1 MMIEILAQTDDFLLI
16 NKPAGLDFHQNDEQ
30 ASLIDLVRQQTGI
43 DALFTVHRL
52 DKMTS
57 GLLLFARNTETAR
70 SLGEQFTEHQIT
82 KFYLAISDAKPSKKQ
97 GKIQGGMEKG
107 RGGNWK
113 FVRSGG
119 QLATTQFFSYTLG
132 DGLRLFLLRPR
143 TGRTHQLRVAL
154 KSLGSSILGD
164 TRYAG
169 SEADRGYL
177 HAYAIQFSFAGNTY
191 RYTCPPTIGQY
202 FQSAACQTQ
211 LKQLDA
217 PWDLA
222 WPK

>member
-1 MMIEILAQTDDFLLI
+1 L
-16 NKPAGLDFHQNDEQ
+16 
-30 ASLIDLVRQQTGI
+30 
-43 DALFTVHRL
+43 TVHRL

-57 GLLLFARNTETAR
+57 GLLLFARHPEAAR
-70 SLGEQFTEHQIT
+70 HLGEQFAEHQIA

-107 RGGNWK
+107 RGGSWK
-113 FVRSGG
+113 FVREGG
-119 QLATTQFFSYTLG
+119 QLATTQFFCYGLG
-132 DGLRLFLLRPR
+132 AGLRLFLLRPR

-154 KSLGSSILGD
+154 KSLGSPILGD

-177 HAYAIQFSFAGNTY
+177 HAYAIKFSLAGNTY
-191 RYTCPPTIGQY
+191 QFICPPTVGTH
-202 FQSAACQTQ
+202 FQSPECQAQ
-211 LKQLDA
+211 LSQLNA
-217 PWDLA
+217 PWGLA